1 MSRIPGDFPSVLVKL
16 AAGEPCLII
25 GPFLDF
31 ELLERSALTSQMR
44 ARVHILLSEM
54 SSLMVFFFSRLPA
67 GWWHTQE

>member
-31 ELLERSALTSQMR
+31 ELLERSAVTSQMHAPYTPFR
-44 ARVHILLSEM
+44 DEQFNGV
-54 SSLMVFFFSRLPA
+54 FFSRLPA